1 MNEEAKTHDTETEI
15 SEIFTVTRLKEKV
28 ACLPKDNFMINL
40 IYLFIAFIFTIF
52 GFSSFVNFF
61 IFYEEK
67 EVDITLIKSVT
78 STNKYNNPYVEQ
90 TLVEDSINIS
100 DKKGNNT
107 KAGQIF
113 EPLIA

>member
-1 MNEEAKTHDTETEI
+1 
-15 SEIFTVTRLKEKV
+15 
-28 ACLPKDNFMINL
+28 MINL

-100 DKKGNNT
+100 DQKGNNT